1 MKKSKAYAVSG
12 ELNESV
18 VSVEAA
24 EKESLVVEPSGV
36 DTFLDK
42 EEKAQ
47 NDPSSRAKSRQS
59 IAKSLRESIGFITTQ
74 RYGEGR
80 RVQEESDKGYD
91 RTSKQRKSE

>member
-1 MKKSKAYAVSG
+1 MKKNKAYAVSG

-24 EKESLVVEPSGV
+24 EKESLVMQSGV

>member
-42 EEKAQ
+42 E
-47 NDPSSRAKSRQS
+47 
-59 IAKSLRESIGFITTQ
+59 
-74 RYGEGR
+74 
-80 RVQEESDKGYD
+80 
-91 RTSKQRKSE
+91 